1 MVTKLPVS
9 HSRCSIKKLL
19 LKIPEYSQENTCV
32 RVFFNK
38 AADRNTS
45 FEKICERLFL
55 RWIMYAWYIN
65 EMMQGVKKCQLLPR
79 WRKRRR
85 QNMENISWNKPTSL

>member
-19 LKIPEYSQENTCV
+19 LKIPQYSQENTYV

-45 FEKICERLFL
+45 FEKIWERLFL
-55 RWIMYAWYIN
+55 R
-65 EMMQGVKKCQLLPR
+65 
-79 WRKRRR
+79 
-85 QNMENISWNKPTSL
+85 